1 MKKGVVFV
9 VASILLACSNDEYE
23 STISCNEEGCTGTYV
38 GAEFDNSKPNGK
50 KDIAHL
56 FSNKISARVGNE
68 LKKLYTQNKLGK
80 LIELYTY
87 FLFSQLKAT

>member
-38 GAEFDNSKPNGK
+38 GAEFDNSKPKGK
-50 KDIAHL
+50 KTL
-56 FSNKISARVGNE
+56 RTYSPTKYQPVSAMN
-68 LKKLYTQNKLGK
+68 
-80 LIELYTY
+80 
-87 FLFSQLKAT
+87 